1 MHIALCT
8 RVRKG
13 KPAPHERP
21 TPPKSLAMTQLVA
34 TQLLSKR
41 QNIGTRLAH
50 NDYLPY
56 RSLTTT
62 NPLFP
67 PVHPPTTTT
76 TTTAKMSDPT
86 PPSEKPLPTFDI
98 VSSYRSILASDPDL
112 TMPVAAIEALVEA
125 ISHSSVS
132 TVAETLA
139 LLEHH
144 TAVLKASIANP
155 ISLSAGTDLF
165 QRYLITTLNRPAALN
180 LGPGDDFR
188 AIRNHLLSNGRL
200 FVDRAK
206 QSREKIASFGKHFI
220 RDGATVLTNGGSR
233 VVGALLRRAA
243 ESSTMRF
250 RVIYVLSGEESSD
263 TKEGDQTVADLRAHN
278 VPVATI
284 PDSAVAYSLG
294 EVDMVIVGAEGVV
307 ENGGIISRLGTYQ
320 MGLLARSKG
329 KPFYVV
335 AESHK
340 FVRLYPLSQ
349 FDLPIE
355 QKVLDFRVAD
365 EGKGKA
371 AKTVVDEGVADLNG
385 GEKSAKPVLN
395 ADDAVDFTVCICALI
410 FLVRSQANF
419 STSPPTSSRA
429 SSPSLASSLPRLCRR
444 SSSRSGS
451 EPGLISYRHVLP
463 YPAWPCLV
471 YIHYSSQHTG
481 RQCMR
486 VRACVRACE
495 LD

>member
-1 MHIALCT
+1 MS
-8 RVRKG
+8 
-13 KPAPHERP
+13 AP
-21 TPPKSLAMTQLVA
+21 TSA
-34 TQLLSKR
+34 
-41 QNIGTRLAH
+41 G
-50 NDYLPY
+50 
-56 RSLTTT
+56 
-62 NPLFP
+62 
-67 PVHPPTTTT
+67 
-76 TTTAKMSDPT
+76 
-86 PPSEKPLPTFDI
+86 EKPLPDFDI
-98 VSSYRSILASDPDL
+98 VSTYRSILAADHDL

-144 TAVLKASIANP
+144 TSTLKSSIPNH

-180 LGPGDDFR
+180 LGPSDDFR
-188 AIRNHLLSNGRL
+188 AVRNHLLSNGRL
-200 FVDRAK
+200 FVERAK

-250 RVIYVLSGEESSD
+250 KVVYVISPSGSSD
-263 TKEGDQTVADLRAHN
+263 SKEGHQAVADLRAHN

-294 EVDMVIVGAEGVV
+294 KVDMVIVGAEGVV

-320 MGLLARSKG
+320 IGLLAKSKN

-349 FDLPIE
+349 FDLPIQ
-355 QKVLDFRVAD
+355 QKVLEFKITDD
-365 EGKGKA
+365 SKDTTE
-371 AKTVVDEGVADLNG
+371 DEGVADVHAEGAQTKFSGLTP
-385 GEKSAKPVLN
+385 E
-395 ADDAVDFTVCICALI
+395 DAVDFTV
-410 FLVRSQANF
+410 R
-419 STSPPTSSRA
+419 TSAGLCSRTQLTT
-429 SSPSLASSLPRLCRR
+429 P
-444 SSSRSGS
+444 
-451 EPGLISYRHVLP
+451 
-463 YPAWPCLV
+463 
-471 YIHYSSQHTG
+471 
-481 RQCMR
+481 
-486 VRACVRACE
+486 
-495 LD
+495 